1 MALARIKNP
10 EQLKQCKPGEIGRI
24 MGLDRIP
31 EVRCLRKKLKLLTQQ
46 NQARQLNNLMIN
58 HWYEDKSEEAE
69 FLYIDGHVR
78 IYYGYKANLPA
89 KFVSRQKL
97 CLSATTEYWVND
109 AQGMPVMVVMGELSE
124 KLQQMIEQQIIPE
137 LKKTIL
143 WEDITSDDNKVRFT
157 LIFDREAYEP
167 AFFIRLWET
176 YRIAV
181 ITYRKNVKDLWSD
194 DCFKSTTINVLSQTV
209 NMQICELG
217 TMLDKYWFREIR
229 RKGKNNH
236 QTAIVTTHPSLENKI
251 VAGRMFARWSQENFF
266 KYLIS
271 DYDFDKMLSFGTETI
286 DDQKLVVNPEYRKL
300 THQLK
305 KIREKKQRIEARF
318 YPIAQQLID
327 EPIDAIPSL
336 TQKQMDYLQV
346 IEQYRLQE
354 QELILNRS
362 QLQPKIKLCQL
373 PEQKRFNKLKTESKL
388 LMNVIKMIAY
398 RAETAVAQWVAP
410 YLSRAD
416 DEKRM
421 LIKQIIESNADL
433 IPDYDDD
440 TLTVVLYSL
449 SAPRFNFA
457 ANELCKLL
465 NQTETV
471 FPSTNLKM
479 IFKLSAISDCER

>member
-24 MGLDRIP
+24 IGLDRIP
-31 EVRCLRKKLKLLTQQ
+31 EVKCLRQKLKLLTQQ

-58 HWYEDKSEEAE
+58 HWYEDKSEESA
-69 FLYIDGHVR
+69 FFYIDGHVR
-78 IYYGYKANLPA
+78 IYYGYKANLTA

-97 CLSATTEYWVND
+97 CLSATTEFWVND
-109 AQGMPVMVVMGELSE
+109 ALGMPVMVVMGELSE
-124 KLQQMIEQQIIPE
+124 KLQQMIEEQIIPE
-137 LKKTIL
+137 LKKTSL
-143 WEDITSDDNKVRFT
+143 WKDITDDDNQVRFT
-157 LIFDREAYEP
+157 LVFDREAYEP
-167 AFFIRLWET
+167 AFFIRLWKT

-181 ITYRKNVKDLWSD
+181 ITYRKNVKDLWGD
-194 DCFKSTTINVLSQTV
+194 DCFKSSTVKVLNQTV
-209 NMQICELG
+209 NMQLCEMG

-236 QTAIVTTHPSLENKI
+236 QTAIVTTHPLLETNI

-305 KIREKKQRIEARF
+305 KSREKKQRIEARF
-318 YPIAQQLID
+318 YPLAQQLMD

-336 TQKQMDYLQV
+336 TQKLMDYLQA
-346 IEQYRLQE
+346 IEQFSVQE
-354 QELILNRS
+354 KELILTRS

-433 IPDYDDD
+433 SPDYDNN
-440 TLTVVLYSL
+440 TLTVVLHSL
-449 SAPRFNFA
+449 SAKRFNLA
-457 ANELCKLL
+457 AWELSKLL
-465 NQTETV
+465 NQTETI
-471 FPSTNLKM
+471 FPNTNLRM
-479 IFKLSAISDCER
+479 IFKLSAISNCQR